1 MLFASHSHRQEQVS
15 AKDLTWQEV
24 IYKCR
29 VKLQRV
35 PLFYDDEEGP
45 NHMRAQSKIEEYCY
59 ELCLIEDLED
69 GRVHDVDEANGP
81 PGSYED
87 VSKAGLRARVPIH
100 QISKLFYTNSG
111 TLLGIEDSSSPILL
125 IKRDVNAGA
134 SRRLAE
140 RYQKYQHQF
149 EDNDDNEEP
158 GYALDM
164 GEGKSLWDQEDE
176 NQVLPEEYD
185 LPRHLDPEW
194 LAFEVFTETLGEEDD
209 LEADDSSQYGS
220 QDELPVTPVS
230 SPELLVEANSLATAH
245 MEVGADKDSSRAYNS
260 KNVKSSLST
269 LECLLRLTILQ
280 NYQQT
285 SHLAVHDE
293 LLNLFLSDSAWSGSR
308 ESRQLERENARKR
321 IGFDPFGSPT
331 KKQLSPKT
339 TKEGT
344 KIGSRRDIG
353 TPAAKSVNSLHRGG
367 TPQRL
372 PNTPH
377 LDPGSPITPSSNRRP
392 KGLSASNIPSPAPV
406 LWTPEQQLSSMFEN
420 TYISSSTGRNT
431 RRHTETPEDP
441 SNRNSRATDFE
452 AKEYH

>member
-1 MLFASHSHRQEQVS
+1 MLFAGHSHRQEQVS
-15 AKDLTWQEV
+15 SKDLTWQEV

-35 PLFYDDEEGP
+35 PLFYNDEEGP
-45 NHMRAQSKIEEYCY
+45 NQMRAQTKIEEYCY

-69 GRVHDVDEANGP
+69 GRVHDVEEQPHP

-87 VSKAGLRARVPIH
+87 VSKAGLRARIPIH

-111 TLLGIEDSSSPILL
+111 TLLGIEDSNSPILL
-125 IKRDVNAGA
+125 IKRDINAVA

-140 RYQKYQHQF
+140 RYQRYQHQF
-149 EDNDDNEEP
+149 EHNDDDDEEL

-164 GEGKSLWDQEDE
+164 GEGKSFWNPEDDDQI
-176 NQVLPEEYD
+176 LPEEYD

-194 LAFEVFTETLGEEDD
+194 LAFEVFTEPLEDEDD
-209 LEADDSSQYGS
+209 FEADDSSQYGS

-230 SPELLVEANSLATAH
+230 YPPKSVVETNSLATVYK
-245 MEVGADKDSSRAYNS
+245 EVAADKVTSAPSHVYSS

-308 ESRQLERENARKR
+308 ENRQLEREDARKR

-331 KKQLSPKT
+331 KKQRSPKDA
-339 TKEGT
+339 EGGPIIGT
-344 KIGSRRDIG
+344 KRASGV
-353 TPAAKSVNSLHRGG
+353 PATNEVNSLQRRG
-367 TPQRL
+367 TPQSL
-372 PNTPH
+372 PSIPR
-377 LDPGSPITPSSNRRP
+377 LDPGPPVTPSSNRRL
-392 KGLSASNIPSPAPV
+392 KASNIPSLGQV
-406 LWTPEQQLSSMFEN
+406 LWTPEQQLSSAFEN
-420 TYISSSTGRNT
+420 TYISSPIERKAGQRA
-431 RRHTETPEDP
+431 ETPKDP
-441 SNRNSRATDFE
+441 RN
-452 AKEYH
+452 

>member
-1 MLFASHSHRQEQVS
+1 MLFAGHSHRQEQVS

-45 NHMRAQSKIEEYCY
+45 NQMRAQNKIEEYCY

-69 GRVHDVDEANGP
+69 GRVHDEEKTRQ

-87 VSKAGLRARVPIH
+87 VFKAGLRARVPIH

-111 TLLGIEDSSSPILL
+111 TLLGIEDSSSPVLL
-125 IKRDVNAGA
+125 IKRDLNAMA

-140 RYQKYQHQF
+140 RYQKYQYQF
-149 EDNDDNEEP
+149 EDDDDNEEP

-164 GEGKSLWDQEDE
+164 GEGKSFWNPEDE
-176 NQVLPEEYD
+176 GQTLPEEYD

-194 LAFEVFTETLGEEDD
+194 LAFEVFTEPLGDEDD
-209 LEADDSSQYGS
+209 FEADDSSQYGS
-220 QDELPVTPVS
+220 QDESPVTPVS
-230 SPELLVEANSLATAH
+230 YPPEPV
-245 MEVGADKDSSRAYNS
+245 VGASSLEAVYKEVAADKVSSPSSRVYNS

-308 ESRQLERENARKR
+308 ESRQLERENVRKR

-331 KKQLSPKT
+331 KKQLPPKT
-339 TKEGT
+339 AEEPS
-344 KIGSRRDIG
+344 IGAKRD
-353 TPAAKSVNSLHRGG
+353 TSTAAPKDVNSLQGKG

-377 LDPGSPITPSSNRRP
+377 LDPRPPITPSSDRR
-392 KGLSASNIPSPAPV
+392 KKASNIPFLGPV
-406 LWTPEQQLSSMFEN
+406 LWTPEQQLSSAFEN
-420 TYISSSTGRNT
+420 TYISSPVGRKGG
-431 RRHTETPEDP
+431 RRSATPEDR
-441 SNRNSRATDFE
+441 SN
-452 AKEYH
+452 

>member
-1 MLFASHSHRQEQVS
+1 MLFAGHSHRQEQVS

-45 NHMRAQSKIEEYCY
+45 NHMRAQNKIEEYCY

-69 GRVHDVDEANGP
+69 GRVHDVEETNQ
-81 PGSYED
+81 GSYED

-111 TLLGIEDSSSPILL
+111 TLLGIEDSNSPVLL
-125 IKRDVNAGA
+125 IKRDINAMA

-149 EDNDDNEEP
+149 EDNDDDEEP

-164 GEGKSLWDQEDE
+164 GEGKSFWNPEDE
-176 NQVLPEEYD
+176 GQPLPEEYD

-194 LAFEVFTETLGEEDD
+194 LAFEIFTEPLGDEDD
-209 LEADDSSQYGS
+209 FEADDFSQYDS
-220 QDELPVTPVS
+220 QDESPVTPVFYPS
-230 SPELLVEANSLATAH
+230 EPVIGANSLETVYK
-245 MEVGADKDSSRAYNS
+245 EVGADKISSPSSYVYNS

-331 KKQLSPKT
+331 KKQLPPKAAEEPNVGA
-339 TKEGT
+339 KRGT
-344 KIGSRRDIG
+344 S
-353 TPAAKSVNSLHRGG
+353 TPAAKDADNLQRRG
-367 TPQRL
+367 TPKRL
-372 PNTPH
+372 PNTPR
-377 LDPGSPITPSSNRRP
+377 LDPRPPITPSSDRRS
-392 KGLSASNIPSPAPV
+392 KASNIPFPGPV
-406 LWTPEQQLSSMFEN
+406 LWTPEQQLSSAFEN
-420 TYISSSTGRNT
+420 TYISSPVGRKGG
-431 RRHTETPEDP
+431 RRMETPDP
-441 SNRNSRATDFE
+441 SS
-452 AKEYH
+452 

>member
-1 MLFASHSHRQEQVS
+1 MLFAGHSHRQEQVS

-35 PLFYDDEEGP
+35 PLFYNDEEGP
-45 NHMRAQSKIEEYCY
+45 NQMRAQNKIEEYCY

-69 GRVHDVDEANGP
+69 GRVHDVEENP
-81 PGSYED
+81 HSPGSYED

-125 IKRDVNAGA
+125 IKRDINALA

-149 EDNDDNEEP
+149 DDNDDDDEEP

-164 GEGKSLWDQEDE
+164 GEGKSFWNPDDEDQI
-176 NQVLPEEYD
+176 LPEEYD

-194 LAFEVFTETLGEEDD
+194 LAFEVFTEPPEDEDD
-209 LEADDSSQYGS
+209 FEADDSSQYGS

-230 SPELLVEANSLATAH
+230 CPPEPVVEENSLATVYK
-245 MEVGADKDSSRAYNS
+245 EVDVDRVSSAPSHIYSS

-331 KKQLSPKT
+331 KKQRSPKGAGEPRIET
-339 TKEGT
+339 NRAT
-344 KIGSRRDIG
+344 G
-353 TPAAKSVNSLHRGG
+353 TPTAKETGNLRGRG
-367 TPQRL
+367 TPQHL
-372 PNTPH
+372 PSTPR
-377 LDPGSPITPSSNRRP
+377 LDPGPPMTPSSNRRL
-392 KGLSASNIPSPAPV
+392 KTSNIPSLGHV
-406 LWTPEQQLSSMFEN
+406 LWTPEQQLSSAFEN
-420 TYISSSTGRNT
+420 TYISSPIGRKAGQ
-431 RRHTETPEDP
+431 RAETPEDL
-441 SNRNSRATDFE
+441 SN
-452 AKEYH
+452 